1 MKVYYKDFEIRIILR
16 KGYKMNK
23 IQMQN
28 PIVELDGDEMTR
40 LMWSIV
46 KDKLIIP
53 FVDLKTEYYDLHI
66 KNRDNTDDKVTVEA
80 AEAIKKHKVGVKC
93 ATITANKDR
102 QEEYNLKKISKS
114 PNGTIRKILDGTVF
128 RKPIIINTI
137 KPIIP
142 TWTEPI
148 TIARHSYGDL
158 YLSTNTSVKAGSK
171 AEIVITDPNY
181 LETRMTIKDFKEDG
195 IIQAYFNLDQSIHKF
210 AETCFEYAIMEKID
224 LLFSAKD
231 TVTQEYDEKFK
242 DIFEN
247 SYNNKYKSKFEKL
260 GIKYTYTLIDDAVSR
275 VIKSNG
281 GFLWA
286 CKNYDGD
293 VMSDMVATGYGSLAL
308 MTSVL
313 VSPKGAFEYE
323 AAHGTVRAHYY
334 RHLKGEETSTNPIA
348 IIFAWSGALRKR
360 GEMDDNKDLIGFAEI
375 LEKST
380 VDTINSGFVTK
391 DLYNMSIAENKEIV
405 TTNIMIE
412 EIVKN
417 LKIHILRA

>member
-1 MKVYYKDFEIRIILR
+1 
-16 KGYKMNK
+16 MNK